1 MKLLAKTFAG
11 LEEVLADE
19 IKALGGQN
27 IKIIRRGVEY
37 EGDKRLLYRSN
48 IELRTALRILMR
60 SKSVV

>member
-37 EGDKRLLYRSN
+37 EGDKRLLYRSISN
-48 IELRTALRILMR
+48 CGRLYAY
-60 SKSVV
+60 